1 MSTNQ
6 QNIFSI
12 EHLHIENF
20 RAIKYFDSDFSNSLN
35 LIVGINGAGKSTILH
50 AIEILFSW
58 FAARIRNPKGNGV
71 TLRNED
77 ITNGKSQCILEVTLK
92 NGTSWT
98 IFKQRSTSRKKT
110 DNRSNF
116 TVMTSYINDI
126 LIHNEDS
133 PQEEFLPLFSSYGVN
148 RCVDETPGRLRKDN
162 ALSCFD
168 VYNRD
173 LSKQLNYR
181 SFFRWFNEREIIE
194 DKEYRYNQNNF
205 RPDNQLTAVREA
217 IRSILP
223 GYDNLHVKSSP
234 HTFVIKKD
242 GNELLFDQLSDGE
255 KALIALVGDIARK
268 LAMAHPNSQNP
279 LKESAILV
287 IDEIDL
293 HLHPSWQRDVLPR
306 MRSVFPECQLI
317 VSTHSP
323 FVLTNISS
331 NRGEHLFL
339 MKNGEATFVESNIF
353 GRQITNII
361 PEILE
366 MSSLRN
372 EETQKHL
379 TVVFDCL
386 KRGDSTSFEFKENFE
401 WLQVNID
408 NSDILFMDIAL
419 QQKINALKK

>member
-1 MSTNQ
+1 
-6 QNIFSI
+6 
-12 EHLHIENF
+12 
-20 RAIKYFDSDFSNSLN
+20 
-35 LIVGINGAGKSTILH
+35 
-50 AIEILFSW
+50 
-58 FAARIRNPKGNGV
+58 
-71 TLRNED
+71 
-77 ITNGKSQCILEVTLK
+77 
-92 NGTSWT
+92 
-98 IFKQRSTSRKKT
+98 
-110 DNRSNF
+110 
-116 TVMTSYINDI
+116 
-126 LIHNEDS
+126 
-133 PQEEFLPLFSSYGVN
+133 
-148 RCVDETPGRLRKDN
+148 
-162 ALSCFD
+162 

-194 DKEYRYNQNNF
+194 DKEYRYNQTNF

-217 IRSILP
+217 IRGILP

-234 HTFVIKKD
+234 HTFVIKKN

-268 LAMAHPNSQNP
+268 LAITHPNSQNP

-306 MRSVFPECQLI
+306 MRSIFPACQLI

-419 QQKINALKK
+419 QQKINALKR